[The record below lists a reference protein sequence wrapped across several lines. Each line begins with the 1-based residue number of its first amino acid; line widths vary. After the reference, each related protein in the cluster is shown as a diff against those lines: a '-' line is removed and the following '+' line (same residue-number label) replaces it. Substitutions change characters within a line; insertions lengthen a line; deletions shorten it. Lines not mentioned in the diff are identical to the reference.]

1 VSEVGDR
8 PKRAGVL
15 KALWASGVAVL
26 SVSAAARADE
36 FLALPGLW
44 MTSYVVRGKPDSPP
58 RAPKVVWHCVAEE
71 TDPWVSFAQLHDL
84 PGMTCTRQSLQRT
97 RTSLKWQT
105 QCLGPGAA
113 ASADVVNSEGSIVFD
128 SPQHYTGWMRFSGAL
143 MGYPLES
150 ISDIEGRRH
159 AACTSPED

>member
-1 VSEVGDR
+1 M
-8 PKRAGVL
+8 RAGVL

-26 SVSAAARADE
+26 SVSAVVRADE

-44 MTSYVVRGKPDSPP
+44 MTSYVVRGKPGQRTP
-58 RAPKVVWHCVAEE
+58 RVLWHCVDEE

-84 PGMTCTRQSLQRT
+84 PGMTCTRPSLQRT
-97 RTSLKWQT
+97 STSLKWQI
-105 QCLGPGAA
+105 QCLGPGAT
-113 ASADVVNSEGSIVFD
+113 ASADVVNSEGAVLFD
-128 SPQHYTGWMRFSGAL
+128 SPQHYTGWVKFSGAL

-150 ISDIEGRRH
+150 VSDIEGTRH